1 METTRVWPRIK
12 RRMSRKTIWSKD
24 KVKETTEGYQ
34 NYQDWYAAQ
43 PKAYAW
49 ANAKKCLDDVAG
61 HLPRTRKPNGYWTK
75 ERIKETTIGHTHY
88 RTWYTTCHT
97 VASLAHIRGW
107 TDEVSGHL
115 IRAHRTPRL
124 EFVTEESAVC
134 ANYRPLLE
142 KIAVKI
148 VGPEF
153 VDDVVSDSIIQ
164 GMLCFNQFDSEKGKL
179 ATWLGRVCL
188 NVAKKWYVN
197 NKNRGEY
204 VENLDV
210 IDEEE
215 DEDAAEIL
223 DDKYNNAL
231 ALIRQDEDLIR
242 FDLVNEFVEYMS
254 GQVKLCELA
263 ERLKMGHKQLQGL
276 FTRVKNRLIKQMKD
290 ER

>member
-1 METTRVWPRIK
+1 METTRVWTHIK
-12 RRMSRKTIWSKD
+12 RRMGRKPKWT
-24 KVKETTEGYQ
+24 KEAIKASTEQ
-34 NYQDWYAAQ
+34 FDTFQDWC
-43 PKAYAW
+43 KVNHSAYQIASRNGW
-49 ANAKKCLDDVAG
+49 LLELSG
-61 HLPRTRKPNGYWTK
+61 HLPRARKPHGYWTK
-75 ERIKETTIGHTHY
+75 ERIKESTVGHTHY